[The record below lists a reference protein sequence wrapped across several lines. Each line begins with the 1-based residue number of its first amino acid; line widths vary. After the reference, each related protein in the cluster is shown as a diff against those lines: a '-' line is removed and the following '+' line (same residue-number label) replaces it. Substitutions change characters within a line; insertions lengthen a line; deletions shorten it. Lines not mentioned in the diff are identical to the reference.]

1 MDSESLRLRRARYQ
15 ELMADE
21 LGRWVPMLREQ
32 GAALIVLFGSLAR
45 DQTGLLGDVDLLV
58 VLPSSL
64 GFVERIAGLY
74 RLLAPKVD
82 LDLIAYT
89 PEEFERMR
97 DRPFVA
103 QVLREG
109 RVLHEA
115 AA

>member
-1 MDSESLRLRRARYQ
+1 MDSESLRLRRTRYQ

-21 LGRWVPMLREQ
+21 LDRWVPILRAQ
-32 GAALIVLFGSLAR
+32 GATLIVLFGSLAR

-58 VLPSSL
+58 VLPSQLS
-64 GFVERIAGLY
+64 FVERTAECY

-97 DRPFVA
+97 ERPFVA

-109 RVLHEA
+109 RVLHETA
-115 AA
+115 A